1 MHRTP
6 SWRNF
11 LYVCLYI
18 KKKDTQDQ
26 IPPCRTVILFA
37 GYSVRKGPFKIQGTK
52 KAMEG
57 SGENRHYL
65 ENPVSS
71 LTDQNSFST
80 SFSLFNSPVPC
91 RHILTFSGKKQNN
104 LKENG
109 GKCSSTHHREATHT
123 HAVIS

>member
-1 MHRTP
+1 MHRNTI
-6 SWRNF
+6 
-11 LYVCLYI
+11 LEKLLVCMLI
-18 KKKDTQDQ
+18 HKKKDTQDQ

-109 GKCSSTHHREATHT
+109 GKCSSIHHREATHT